1 MPSANE
7 PNVPGSAPTACQCGA
22 CVIRRNAPPH
32 WPYVMGGSALVRR
45 AIGWYRTHDRLR
57 TGDAI
62 AMAGDAL
69 AAYRADT
76 AAGKDAL
83 LVCDTT
89 EMADALNQRVHH
101 DTVGA
106 DAPTITGARG
116 HRIAVGDLIISRQND
131 VSIPL
136 SNTDQPAAQNSPVR
150 NGHRW
155 CVTTINP
162 DNNRLLA
169 RRLDDNTLGGFFGDY
184 VREHI
189 TYGYAFTVHSAQGV
203 TADTAYAVLSEAA
216 DRTLTYVAMSR
227 GRDANTAYIYAHT
240 PEHEY
245 RHEPAR
251 TVHVVQR
258 GNSHRA
264 GQLLRAI
271 VANDQQ
277 PVTAHNVAI
286 KTADDSLPSRVRA
299 ANKRR
304 AVAIRDRATDYEHW
318 LSGTATFTTAM
329 REAPE
334 HHVAFSR
341 SVDYGIGL

>member
-1 MPSANE
+1 
-7 PNVPGSAPTACQCGA
+7 
-22 CVIRRNAPPH
+22 
-32 WPYVMGGSALVRR
+32 VRR
-45 AIGWYRTHDRLR
+45 AIGWYRTHDRLNTR
-57 TGDAI
+57 DAVT
-62 AMAGDAL
+62 MAADAL
-69 AAYRADT
+69 AAYSADT
-76 AAGKDAL
+76 AADKDAL

-89 EMADALNQRVHH
+89 EMADALNQRLHH

-116 HRIAVGDLIISRQND
+116 HHIAVGDLIISRQND

-136 SNTDQPAAQNSPVR
+136 SNTDQPAAENSPVR

-155 CVTTINP
+155 CVTAINP

-169 RRLDDNTLGGFFGDY
+169 RRLDDNTLGGFVGDY

-189 TYGYAFTVHSAQGV
+189 TYGYAVSVHSAQGI
-203 TADTAYAVLSEAA
+203 TADTTHAVLSEAA
-216 DRTLTYVAMSR
+216 GRALTYVAMSR

-240 PEHEY
+240 AEHEY

-258 GNSHRA
+258 GSGHRA

-271 VANDQQ
+271 VANNEQ
-277 PVTAHNVAI
+277 PVTAHDIATE
-286 KTADDSLPSRVRA
+286 TADDSLPSRVRA

-304 AVAIRDRATDYEHW
+304 AAAVRSRTTDYEHW
-318 LSGTATFTTAM
+318 LSGAAMFTTAM

-334 HHVAFSR
+334 RQVGLSR